1 MGFPLLWRVR
11 VAFFSFSCAVLPYN
25 TLLHKPT
32 RDAIGLRL
40 KGSVVIVDEAHNL
53 LDTITHIH
61 SAEVTGRQL
70 CTAHTQLSQYMERY
84 RPRLKPKN
92 LMYVK
97 QILFI
102 MQRVMKLF
110 GCKVT
115 EGPEARVGPAGVR
128 ETQNLLSIVSFMTE
142 ADIFN
147 QDLNKLVSY
156 MTKSK
161 IAQKLHG
168 FAEKYNGM
176 DLARR
181 TREEGEAGAAKRPA
195 KGIQDFLKSIENKK
209 CGARR
214 PDEQGSEPKS
224 ESKARVKSSL
234 LPFAEFVESLCK
246 FSAEARILL
255 QPGATAG
262 ECTIKY
268 CLLDPA
274 SKFKD
279 LADECRSI
287 VVAGGT
293 MQPTSEFRASELT
306 I

>member
-1 MGFPLLWRVR
+1 M
-11 VAFFSFSCAVLPYN
+11 
-25 TLLHKPT
+25 HKPT

-70 CTAHTQLSQYMERY
+70 CMAHTQLSQYMDRY
-84 RPRLKPKN
+84 RSRLNPKN
-92 LMYVK
+92 LLYVK
-97 QILFI
+97 QI
-102 MQRVMKLF
+102 RVILKNMMKLF

-115 EGPEARVGPAGVR
+115 EGPEVKVGPGVGG
-128 ETQNLLSIVSFMTE
+128 TQNLLSIVTFMTE

-147 QDLNKLVSY
+147 QDLNKLVNF

-168 FAEKYNGM
+168 FAEKYRGVE
-176 DLARR
+176 LAKSK
-181 TREEGEAGAAKRPA
+181 EEEEDVVKVKRPER
-195 KGIQDFLKSIENKK
+195 GIKDFLKSVENRK
-209 CGARR
+209 CIAKQA
-214 PDEQGSEPKS
+214 EHPKS
-224 ESKARVKSSL
+224 EPMRESKTRAKSSL
-234 LPFAEFVESLCK
+234 VPFVQFVGSLCK

-262 ECTIKY
+262 ECAIKY

-279 LADECRSI
+279 LVDECRSI

-293 MQPTSEFRASELT
+293 MQPTSEFRVGLDIYT
-306 I
+306 FV

>member
-1 MGFPLLWRVR
+1 MNP
-11 VAFFSFSCAVLPYN
+11 SPAVLPYN

-70 CTAHTQLSQYMERY
+70 CMAHTQLSQYMERY
-84 RPRLKPKN
+84 RSRLNPKN
-92 LMYVK
+92 LLYVK
-97 QILFI
+97 QIRLI
-102 MQRVMKLF
+102 LKNMMKLF

-115 EGPEARVGPAGVR
+115 QGPAARVGEGVR
-128 ETQNLLSIVSFMTE
+128 DTQNLLSVVGFMTE

-147 QDLNKLVSY
+147 QDLNRLVNF

-168 FAEKYNGM
+168 FAEKYK
-176 DLARR
+176 DVELPKS
-181 TREEGEAGAAKRPA
+181 REEEQNVVKRPER
-195 KGIQDFLKSIENKK
+195 GIKDFLKSVENKK
-209 CGARR
+209 CIGKMA
-214 PDEQGSEPKS
+214 EHSKSETKS
-224 ESKARVKSSL
+224 ESTTIAKSSL
-234 LPFAEFVESLCK
+234 VPFVQFVDSLCK

-262 ECTIKY
+262 ECAIKY

-274 SKFKD
+274 SKFRD
-279 LADECRSI
+279 LVDECRSI
-287 VVAGGT
+287 IVAGGT
-293 MQPTSEFRASELT
+293 MQPTSEFKVSLYICKSVIEQYIT
-306 I
+306 T

>member
-1 MGFPLLWRVR
+1 MKRWAPLLG
-11 VAFFSFSCAVLPYN
+11 FSFSRAVLPYN

-70 CTAHTQLSQYMERY
+70 CAAHAQLSQYMARY

-115 EGPEARVGPAGVR
+115 EGPEAVVGVKD
-128 ETQNLLSIVSFMTE
+128 TQNLLSIVSFMTE

-147 QDLNKLVSY
+147 LDLNKLVGY

-168 FAEKYNGM
+168 FAEKYSGV
-176 DLARR
+176 DLASRA
-181 TREEGEAGAAKRPA
+181 REEEAAKRPG

-209 CGARR
+209 CGAKR
-214 PDEQGSEPKS
+214 PDEQGPAEPKG
-224 ESKARVKSSL
+224 EPKARVKSSL

-262 ECTIKY
+262 ECAVKY

-293 MQPTSEFRASELT
+293 MQPTSEFRVSEHS

>member
-1 MGFPLLWRVR
+1 MKVILL
-11 VAFFSFSCAVLPYN
+11 AVLPYN

-70 CTAHTQLSQYMERY
+70 CVAHTQLSQYMERY
-84 RPRLKPKN
+84 RSRLNPKN
-92 LMYVK
+92 LLYIK
-97 QILFI
+97 QI
-102 MQRVMKLF
+102 RVILKNMVKLF

-115 EGPEARVGPAGVR
+115 EGPEAGVGTVLGN
-128 ETQNLLSIVSFMTE
+128 TQNLLSIVTFMTE

-147 QDLNKLVSY
+147 QDLNKLVNF

-168 FAEKYNGM
+168 FAEKYKDVDM
-176 DLARR
+176 AKSE
-181 TREEGEAGAAKRPA
+181 TEEAAVKRPER
-195 KGIQDFLKSIENKK
+195 GIQDFLKSVENKK
-209 CGARR
+209 CTPKQAD
-214 PDEQGSEPKS
+214 PPKS
-224 ESKARVKSSL
+224 EPRSEAKPRARSSL
-234 LPFAEFVESLCK
+234 LPFVQFVDSLCK

-262 ECTIKY
+262 ECAIKY

-279 LADECRSI
+279 LVKECRSI

-293 MQPTSEFRASELT
+293 MQPTSEFKVCTCLVRYHLHMHLIAF
-306 I
+306 